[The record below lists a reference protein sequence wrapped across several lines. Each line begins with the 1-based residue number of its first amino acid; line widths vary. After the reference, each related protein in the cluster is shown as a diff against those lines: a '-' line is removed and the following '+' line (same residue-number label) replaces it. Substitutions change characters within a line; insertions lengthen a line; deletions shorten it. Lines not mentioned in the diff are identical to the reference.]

1 MKKKSPEL
9 QCLKPVQVS
18 MATILY
24 STDLYHRNHVSSS
37 GVTQ

>member
-1 MKKKSPEL
+1 
-9 QCLKPVQVS
+9 